1 MTCRLISELEE
12 RVEQV
17 SLEIA
22 NLEGVDRKAAEIS
35 DRQALFSNIH
45 NQHFS
50 RDFVQNKSTK
60 IIKGNFRLKSCPSQ
74 LVSIVT

>member
-35 DRQALFSNIH
+35 DRQALI
-45 NQHFS
+45 Q
-50 RDFVQNKSTK
+50 
-60 IIKGNFRLKSCPSQ
+60 
-74 LVSIVT
+74 